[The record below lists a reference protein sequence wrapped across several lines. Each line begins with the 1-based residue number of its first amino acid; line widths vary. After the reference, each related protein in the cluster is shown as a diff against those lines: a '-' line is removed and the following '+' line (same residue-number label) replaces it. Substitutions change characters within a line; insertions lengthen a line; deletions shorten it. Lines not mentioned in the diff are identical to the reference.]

1 MSSVIPIKIAELAIE
16 NLNNEINQLKE
27 EIARLKKAG
36 KELSLKI
43 HKSKSYSEFYPTLGE
58 FEDAIGARWRSAD
71 ESDGDG
77 RNI

>member
-27 EIARLKKAG
+27 EVIRLKSAG
-36 KELSLKI
+36 KELSVKI

-58 FEDAIGARWRSAD
+58 FEKAIGVCWKSSD
-71 ESDGDG
+71 EPDVDG

>member
-27 EIARLKKAG
+27 EVARLKKAG

-58 FEDAIGARWRSAD
+58 FEDAIGVCWKSSDEPDAD
-71 ESDGDG
+71 S